1 MHRSPS
7 LPLND
12 YDESSS
18 LDPLA
23 PSDDERD
30 VVATRR
36 SSSPSKRLPSSP
48 LKPARSIK
56 KSNEQST
63 PTKTYTEYVSFNP
76 SSPSRTVTEQT
87 LSPWKIRVT
96 VEAEPEDD
104 EADSRTMTRTV
115 KIPLRQCSSPSLQE
129 KAGTRGRRVQSSPA
143 KKKRSGTP
151 VRQRS
156 GSRTRRQSLTDLDAR
171 PLGDDNDS
179 DEWTGR
185 QKRSPRKRSA
195 TKPRRDQSVQSE
207 SQEPGT
213 QDEEVVSHVTSAR
226 RESTSTPPFEAQE
239 ENFIEDEPPM
249 VQDSESSSLREI
261 DLNRVSVRPRS
272 QSTKR
277 KQIQDMGLG
286 HEAKNQS
293 VNKVASSNRKVS
305 ANSAMSYPTPSPTSS
320 YHGSSDEHHG
330 KEQEQIED
338 EEGFDT
344 IMESEGF
351 TMIDLDTI
359 PSARQYLSSPE
370 EGVGSVHSADAAS
383 HMGQTTTI
391 SQPMVTRSR
400 PSLLPAMR
408 TKPSPIPSRLLPADD
423 SSELSSYVASSPPAA
438 TQSMLGVPASVTRP
452 GQRKVTPQIYSSP
465 SLPSP
470 PKQNRRSPSHDEQ
483 AQSPPKV
490 VVQAGMALQ
499 GAIKD
504 NGAEARGPIIQ
515 PTRRVQDLYDQEFFD
530 GFSSGTKRELR
541 AGLRFGEE
549 LAKRQKPSHVSQIA
563 PRESANTKHVLQDR
577 NDQYTIQQPNVPT
590 QVWRGETTVQHSP
603 FAMAS
608 ISQTKDDLPSRPEA
622 KTSETSLLSSR
633 PSQRRMP
640 TSARSS
646 KTQTPQ
652 SSSVALERGILST
665 QARREHEW
673 QLERQAV
680 SREINNASPSKVIVL
695 DDSLNEEAQDGQQS
709 TPCGAGVPKT
719 RGIETKREAEQ
730 HAEST
735 SEVGSRSGSLP
746 VSRSSIEDADVAVEQ
761 DSYVSDVDEDQDIW
775 LQEARNDSSSPREQI
790 DTLFTRSEQQ
800 RQRERAA
807 QVVNKPRRS
816 IIPSPWKR
824 GEDVVEAST
833 FMTNGDA
840 SGMLWNQDKVI
851 KFGAGAVKRQSRSTG
866 DSFDLDAMLS
876 SPVKLATAGR
886 KNLALR
892 TEKHHVA
899 DSDEGYGGSVSEDE
913 AVVTEASVH
922 DSEREPVEDSQVEE
936 SQNSD
941 ELSEAVSE
949 EYSIPSS
956 PPAAVQKIAVNFN
969 DSTMSQQ
976 TTPPPLARSSPTDKT
991 DDRPSTPR
999 SALKGA
1005 RQSWGAAMNQNQSPT
1020 RRVIFNERSL
1030 YLNED
1035 GEESSMSAK
1044 LDSPEQEREVFV
1056 GNAVEQQE
1064 TSPPALEPSKSSK
1077 QGWLGWLMQ
1086 GKSDSSS
1093 SQNSSPASKPN
1104 TKASPQQSADQ
1115 QWAPTQT
1122 SLPSTTTTSKRPA
1135 TKSSKGKLRTPSY
1148 LLSPSYPSVP
1158 TRDITIPLP
1167 TSGPFTDTHFRT
1179 LHIIHAKSCRPR
1191 FHAPKTIRPQLKKL
1205 EGWTMEVDEMK
1216 AGLGVFEWK
1225 VGVVE
1230 TEVLERFMQEVEFG
1244 WEQAGEEV
1252 KWGWKVEELARWL
1265 GMCVVG
1271 EVVRGEEGRRK
1282 GSVNS

>member
-7 LPLND
+7 LPLHN

-104 EADSRTMTRTV
+104 DADSRTMTRTV
-115 KIPLRQCSSPSLQE
+115 KIPLRQCSSPLMQGE
-129 KAGTRGRRVQSSPA
+129 AGRRGRKVQSSPA

-185 QKRSPRKRSA
+185 QKMSPRKRSA
-195 TKPRRDQSVQSE
+195 PKARREQSILSE
-207 SQEPGT
+207 SQEPKT
-213 QDEEVVSHVTSAR
+213 QDEEVVSHVSSVR
-226 RESTSTPPFEAQE
+226 RGSTRTPSFEAQE
-239 ENFIEDEPPM
+239 EEVIEDEPPT
-249 VQDSESSSLREI
+249 VQDSDSSSLREI

-286 HEAKNQS
+286 HEAKDHN
-293 VNKVASSNRKVS
+293 VNKVAASNRKVS

-320 YHGSSDEHHG
+320 YNGSSDDHHG
-330 KEQEQIED
+330 KDQELIEG
-338 EEGFDT
+338 EEGLDT

-370 EGVGSVHSADAAS
+370 EGVGDVHSADTAS
-383 HMGQTTTI
+383 HIGQTTTT
-391 SQPMVTRSR
+391 SHPMIPRSS

-438 TQSMLGVPASVTRP
+438 TQSMLSVPAPVTRL
-452 GQRKVTPQIYSSP
+452 GQRKVTPQTYSSP

-470 PKQNRRSPSHDEQ
+470 PKQSSRSPSRDEQ
-483 AQSPPKV
+483 AQSPSKV

-499 GAIKD
+499 GAVKEI
-504 NGAEARGPIIQ
+504 GADAIGPIIQ

-549 LAKRQKPSHVSQIA
+549 LAKRQKPGHVSQIA
-563 PRESANTKHVLQDR
+563 PQEATNTKHVLQDR
-577 NDQYTIQQPNVPT
+577 NDQHIIQRPNVPT

-603 FAMAS
+603 FAMVS

-622 KTSETSLLSSR
+622 KTSKTSLLSSR
-633 PSQRRMP
+633 SSQRKMP

-646 KTQTPQ
+646 KTQTPR

-680 SREINNASPSKVIVL
+680 SRQIDNASPSKVIVL
-695 DDSLNEEAQDGQQS
+695 DDSLHEEAQDGQRS
-709 TPCGAGVPKT
+709 TSGRTGISDA
-719 RGIETKREAEQ
+719 RGIETEREAEQ
-730 HAEST
+730 NAEGSP
-735 SEVGSRSGSLP
+735 EVGPRPRSLP
-746 VSRSSIEDADVAVEQ
+746 VPRSSIEDADVAVEQ
-761 DSYVSDVDEDQDIW
+761 DPYVSDVDEDQDIW
-775 LQEARNDSSSPREQI
+775 LQEARNDSSSPSEHI

-824 GEDVVEAST
+824 GEDVAEAST

-840 SGMLWNQDKVI
+840 SGMLWNQDKEI
-851 KFGAGAVKRQSRSTG
+851 KFGAGAVRRQSRSTG

-892 TEKHHVA
+892 TEKQNVA
-899 DSDEGYGGSVSEDE
+899 NSDEGYGGSVSEDE
-913 AVVTEASVH
+913 ASVAVASGH
-922 DSEREPVEDSQVEE
+922 DSERELAEDSQVE
-936 SQNSD
+936 QWQDSD
-941 ELSEAVSE
+941 EVSEVVSE
-949 EYSIPSS
+949 EHSVPSS

-1005 RQSWGAAMNQNQSPT
+1005 RQSWGAAMDQDQSPT

-1044 LDSPEQEREVFV
+1044 LDSPEQEREVYV

-1093 SQNSSPASKPN
+1093 IQTSSPAGKPN
-1104 TKASPQQSADQ
+1104 TKAPPQNSADQ
-1115 QWAPTQT
+1115 HWAPTQT
-1122 SLPSTTTTSKRPA
+1122 SLPSTTNNSKKPTTNPSKNKP
-1135 TKSSKGKLRTPSY
+1135 RTPSY

-1158 TRDITIPLP
+1158 TRDITIPLS

-1191 FHAPKTIRPQLKKL
+1191 FHAPKIIRPELKKL

-1216 AGLGVFEWK
+1216 AGLGLFEWK

-1244 WEQAGEEV
+1244 WEQAGKEV
-1252 KWGWKVEELARWL
+1252 KWSWKVEDLARWL

-1271 EVVRGEEGRRK
+1271 EVVRGEEERK
-1282 GSVNS
+1282 K